1 MLMRTEAVP
10 VAAGAVEA
18 TRLTEAEFEAFYRR
32 SSRALWAYLQRM
44 TGDAG
49 AADDLSQKAFMQLL
63 RIPLHSREEAQI
75 RGLLYRTATN
85 LAIDEIRRRKRERD
99 GWLGFIGLGP
109 REESADM
116 RRDVGRAFARLKP
129 KERALLWLAH
139 VEGFDHKEIAPIVG
153 VEAAS
158 VKVLLFRARKRLA
171 SELTTMGLGP
181 EVLP

>member
-1 MLMRTEAVP
+1 MLMRMEAVP
-10 VAAGAVEA
+10 VAVETA
-18 TRLTEAEFEAFYRR
+18 EASRLSEAEFEAFYRR

-63 RIPLHSREEAQI
+63 RTPLHSRGEGQI

-85 LAIDEIRRRKRERD
+85 LAIDEIRRRKRESD
-99 GWLGFIGLGP
+99 GWLGFIGP
-109 REESADM
+109 RPHQETADV
-116 RRDVGRAFARLKP
+116 RRDVGRAFAKLKP

-139 VEGFDHKEIAPIVG
+139 VEGFDHKEIAPILG

>member
-1 MLMRTEAVP
+1 MRTEAVP

-18 TRLTEAEFEAFYRR
+18 SRLTEAEFESFYRR

-44 TGDAG
+44 TGDAA
-49 AADDLSQKAFMQLL
+49 AADDLSQKAFIQLL
-63 RIPLHSREEAQI
+63 RTPLYSRDDASI

-85 LAIDEIRRRKRERD
+85 LAIDEIRRRKRERE
-99 GWLGFIGLGP
+99 GWLGVLGL
-109 REESADM
+109 RRWDEAADV

-153 VEAAS
+153 VEPAS